1 MKKQRF
7 SIPSGILGMAG
18 KYTLLLIGMIFMN
31 FALPFHE
38 PFSFPLYYAALC
50 YGFDPILASAEYLFA
65 SIVSLDLFATLSALS
80 QAAMMLL
87 VFALYK
93 RAHKKMKTERLLY
106 LFAAQIPF
114 VLLFPLEGYTI
125 FPFSAVLQKVVLGVF
140 FFFLSVFFEGALYSL
155 LRRSFR
161 CRLTAGQLAEVLLFF
176 IVLGLGV
183 CGALGETVYLCIA
196 LSALLVAAILLKSS
210 PAVPFSAA
218 LSVPLCF
225 LHASAMPLAEFTL
238 LGCFSLLFV
247 GYGKIPAALGFA
259 LTFIASAYFKGLY
272 FESGLDIFLGLLPC
286 LVAVAVSLLLSDKFY
301 KKAKHAL
308 LFYRERALPRIAI
321 NRNRRAVG
329 ERLYEV
335 SSLFREIENAFTEN
349 EQEDNTCPLIT
360 EHLKNTLCRNCPGR
374 RRCEESGA
382 FAGMDKLI
390 AIGYAKG
397 QVSLV
402 DLPSDLGAVC
412 GNTAGLLFSAN
423 KLLATYRG
431 TAKELEGARESR
443 RLLAQQAHGVSEILK
458 DIAME
463 QSEEYSFSEGE
474 SALSSA
480 LATAGI
486 LSSEIFVYG
495 DGNSLT
501 VSMTL
506 ASNVN
511 GKRLCAVAG
520 KALGTPLSLAEKI
533 PLAPNRTCYILR
545 RKPEFDAAFGVATL
559 PKEGETASGDAYSI
573 LKIDERRFLVALS
586 DGMGSGEAARDISD
600 KTLNLLE
607 SFYKAKMPSDTVLS
621 TVNRLI
627 AFSPEETFA
636 CLDLAAVDL
645 DTGEADVVKIGSPVG
660 FILSEEELRVLEG
673 DSLPMGMLD
682 AVHPSTL
689 RAQMGENDF
698 MLFMS
703 DGVTSSF
710 GSSADLYGYL
720 SSLRPINPQSLAE
733 EILSNALTRRQ
744 GHAEDDMTVVAV
756 KLMKSA

>member
-1 MKKQRF
+1 MKKPKVR
-7 SIPSGILGMAG
+7 IPAGILPSAG
-18 KYTLLLIGMIFMN
+18 KYLLLLLGMILMN
-31 FALPFHE
+31 FALPAHE

-50 YGFDPILASAEYLFA
+50 YGFDPILTSAEYLFS
-65 SIVSLDLFATLSALS
+65 SIVSLDLFATLSALT
-80 QAAMMLL
+80 QAAMLL
-87 VFALYK
+87 LIFALY
-93 RAHKKMKTERLLY
+93 RRIRKKMKLERLA
-106 LFAAQIPF
+106 FVAAAQIPF
-114 VLLFPLEGYTI
+114 VLLFPLEGYAI
-125 FPFSAVLQKVVLGVF
+125 FPFPAIWQKVIIAF
-140 FFFLSVFFEGALYSL
+140 FLFVLSVFSEGALYSL
-155 LRRSFR
+155 LRRAFR
-161 CRLTAGQLAEVLLFF
+161 CRLTAGQLAEILLFSV
-176 IVLGLGV
+176 VLGLGV
-183 CGALGETVYLCIA
+183 CGALGETVYLCIS
-196 LSALLVAAILLKSS
+196 LSALLIAAILLKSS
-210 PAVPFSAA
+210 PAVPFAAA

-225 LHASAMPLAEFTL
+225 LHASALPLAEFTL
-238 LGCFSLLFV
+238 YGCFSLLFV
-247 GYGKIPAALGFA
+247 AYGKLPAVLGFT
-259 LTFIASAYFKGLY
+259 LTYIASKYFEGLY
-272 FESGLDIFLGLLPC
+272 FEGAVPILLGLLPC
-286 LVAVAVSLLLSDKFY
+286 FLAAAAALLLNEKFY
-301 KKAKHAL
+301 KKAKHTL

-335 SSLFREIENAFTEN
+335 SSLFREIENAFAED
-349 EQEDNTCPLIT
+349 EQEDNTCAVIT
-360 EHLKNTLCRNCPGR
+360 DRLKNTLCLNCPGR

-382 FAGMDKLI
+382 FAGMDKLV

-402 DLPSDLGAVC
+402 DLPSDLGSVC

-423 KLLATYRG
+423 KLLATYRAA
-431 TAKELEGARESR
+431 AKELAGARESR

-458 DIAME
+458 DIALE
-463 QSEEYSFSEGE
+463 QGEEYSFSEGE
-474 SALSSA
+474 SALSAA

-559 PKEGETASGDAYSI
+559 PKEGETACGDAYSI

-586 DGMGSGEAARDISD
+586 DGMGSGEAARDVSD

-607 SFYKAKMPSDTVLS
+607 SFYKAKMPSETVLS

-673 DSLPMGMLD
+673 DSLPMGMLE

-720 SSLRPINPQSLAE
+720 SNLRPINPQSLAE
-733 EILSNALTRRQ
+733 EILQNALSRRQ